1 MRGREMITIVGAILF
16 AIVAVITILVA
27 CGAPLG
33 EFTMGGKY
41 KVLPKP
47 LRIMAFISVIIQLFA
62 IITILQ
68 AGGIVPLWFT
78 ERITK
83 YICLFF
89 AAYLSLNTILNFL
102 SNSKKEKYFATPL
115 STLAAICFWITA
127 LELKY

>member
-1 MRGREMITIVGAILF
+1 MITIVGAILF